1 MNCCMF
7 HEGEYKQC
15 PLSLSLKG
23 RKLAKADTEASNLAE
38 LDFYKI
44 IEIRTHIYDCIFLEQ
59 VRTGE
64 NVFCDNPEIQSPNRC
79 QAVGEGGS
87 NAGESPVGSSE

>member
-1 MNCCMF
+1 MGAG
-7 HEGEYKQC
+7 HELLHISRDKQC

-44 IEIRTHIYDCIFLEQ
+44 IEICIRIYDCIFFEQ
-59 VRTGE
+59 VVTGE
-64 NVFCDNPEIQSPNRC
+64 YIFCDQP
-79 QAVGEGGS
+79 
-87 NAGESPVGSSE
+87 